1 MEAAISGRTQS
12 MLKAAETEKKSK
24 SKREPSLYNVLKK
37 QALINS
43 DNYLLSI
50 DEAKTLLRVDRK
62 KFMNMYIKKNKIP
75 VTILEDGKTMIR
87 TLDLK
92 IYLENQQR
100 IYNGG

>member
-1 MEAAISGRTQS
+1 MNQAV
-12 MLKAAETEKKSK
+12 ETKSK

-50 DEAKTLLRVDRK
+50 DEVKTLLRIDRQ
-62 KFMNMYIKKNKIP
+62 KFVNTYIKTKKIP
-75 VTILEDGKTMIR
+75 VTVLEDGKLMIR
-87 TLDLK
+87 NLDLK
-92 IYLENQQR
+92 LYLEQQQR

>member
-1 MEAAISGRTQS
+1 MH
-12 MLKAAETEKKSK
+12 KAVDIEKKSRRK
-24 SKREPSLYNVLKK
+24 SEPSLYEMLKK

-62 KFMNMYIKKNKIP
+62 KFMEMYIKKNKIP
-75 VTILEDGKTMIR
+75 VTVLEDGKLMIR
-87 TLDLK
+87 NLDLK
-92 IYLENQQR
+92 LYLDNQQR